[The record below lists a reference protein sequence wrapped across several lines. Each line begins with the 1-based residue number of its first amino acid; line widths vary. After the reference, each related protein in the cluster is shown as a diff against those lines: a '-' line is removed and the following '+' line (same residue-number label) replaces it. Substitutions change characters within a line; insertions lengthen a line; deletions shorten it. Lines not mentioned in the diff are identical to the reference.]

1 MKINL
6 DGKLIE
12 VTVFERRK
20 NNYEYYIGSVQ
31 IGEIDTNI
39 SKYENI
45 IIRENS
51 IVLALQKLGVI
62 ERQEKERR
70 NTLENELS
78 AKIKDQIDGKR
89 IEDIK
94 KESEETKD
102 INEYIKEIGLQ
113 REKIKDIKILELNK
127 KEEKKENFQ
136 KQTALEEK
144 KEETTT
150 KEIHVKQE
158 IELDER
164 ANDMHS
170 IRKWLENRVPHN
182 IAKIGVI
189 ESYQMNKIKD
199 ENGKS
204 YDNETTRYSLI
215 AISKDRKVE
224 PLKKYIP
231 ELQQRSASGN
241 DPIPQ
246 KYQVRDDGSVDKDSV
261 LSEYEIGDKIIQLDN
276 KEMGRIEM
284 NIGEEARN
292 STKTIGVQLR
302 DSNTI
307 YVPDTSQRSVIGE
320 YESKGENTVEE
331 GLKEIEP
338 HDNCQEK
345 DERDIDG
352 DLSTSSHEHI
362 MNIEDAYIKVCARE
376 ILNKN
381 PEIGEI
387 YNQAD
392 IERKLKEEIKEESLS
407 KKDLENS
414 LNEISKKIEEEAEN
428 QKLPGEDKRIS

>member
-6 DGKLIE
+6 DGKQIE

-20 NNYEYYIGSVQ
+20 NNYEYYIGNIQ

-45 IIRENS
+45 VIRENS
-51 IVLALQKLGVI
+51 IIQALQKLGVLKKEEL
-62 ERQEKERR
+62 ERK

-78 AKIKDQIDGKR
+78 SKIKDQIDSKR

-94 KESEETKD
+94 KESEETRN
-102 INEYIKEIGLQ
+102 INEYVKEIGIQ
-113 REKIKDIKILELNK
+113 RGRIKDIRILELKK
-127 KEEKKENFQ
+127 KEEKNKTLK
-136 KQTALEEK
+136 KQTTLEESTK
-144 KEETTT
+144 REESTT
-150 KEIHVKQE
+150 KDINVKQE

-189 ESYQMNKIKD
+189 ESYQMNKMKD
-199 ENGKS
+199 EKGKS
-204 YDNETTRYSLI
+204 YNNETTRYSLV
-215 AISKDRKVE
+215 AISKDGKVE

-241 DPIPQ
+241 NPIPQ

-276 KEMGRIEM
+276 KEMGRVEM
-284 NIGEEARN
+284 NIGEEARD
-292 STKTIGVQLR
+292 STETMGVQVR

-320 YESKGENTVEE
+320 YEQEGEDTVEKNLE
-331 GLKEIEP
+331 EIKKHDKENP
-338 HDNCQEK
+338 NCEK
-345 DERDIDG
+345 TDERDIDG
-352 DLSTSSHEHI
+352 DDTTKSEHQI
-362 MNIEDAYIKVCARE
+362 EEYIKRLKENQEIDRAFTENEIRKILENKIKDGKNIEE
-376 ILNKN
+376 
-381 PEIGEI
+381 
-387 YNQAD
+387 
-392 IERKLKEEIKEESLS
+392 
-407 KKDLENS
+407 
-414 LNEISKKIEEEAEN
+414 IEEEM
-428 QKLPGEDKRIS
+428 KEDADHIKTRDL

>member
-78 AKIKDQIDGKR
+78 AKIKDQIDSKR

-94 KESEETKD
+94 KESEETKN

-170 IRKWLENRVPHN
+170 IRKWLENRVPYN

-215 AISKDRKVE
+215 AISKDGKVE

-292 STKTIGVQLR
+292 STKTIGFQLR

-320 YESKGENTVEE
+320 YESKGEDTVEE

-352 DLSTSSHEHI
+352 DPDTSSHEHI

>member
-215 AISKDRKVE
+215 AISKDGKVE

-352 DLSTSSHEHI
+352 DPDTSSHEHI

>member
-6 DGKLIE
+6 DGNLIE

-51 IVLALQKLGVI
+51 IILALQKLGVI
-62 ERQEKERR
+62 ERQEKERK

-78 AKIKDQIDGKR
+78 AKIKDQIDSKR

-94 KESEETKD
+94 KESEETKN

-127 KEEKKENFQ
+127 KEEKKKTSP
-136 KQTALEEK
+136 KQTKLEEK

-150 KEIHVKQE
+150 KDINVKQE
-158 IELDER
+158 MELDER

-182 IAKIGVI
+182 IKKIGVI
-189 ESYQMNKIKD
+189 ESYQMSKIKD
-199 ENGKS
+199 ENSKS

-215 AISKDRKVE
+215 AISKDGKVE

-261 LSEYEIGDKIIQLDN
+261 LSEYEIGNKIIQLDN

-320 YESKGENTVEE
+320 YEPKGENTVEE

-352 DLSTSSHEHI
+352 DPDTSSHEHI

-414 LNEISKKIEEEAEN
+414 LDEISKKIEEEAEN
-428 QKLPGEDKRIS
+428 QRLPGEDKRIG

>member
-78 AKIKDQIDGKR
+78 AKIKDQIDSKR

-94 KESEETKD
+94 KESEETKN

-215 AISKDRKVE
+215 AISKDGKVE

-320 YESKGENTVEE
+320 YEPKGENTVEE

-352 DLSTSSHEHI
+352 DPDTSSHEHI

>member
-78 AKIKDQIDGKR
+78 AKIKDQIDSKR

-94 KESEETKD
+94 KESEETKN

-352 DLSTSSHEHI
+352 DPDTSSHEHI

-414 LNEISKKIEEEAEN
+414 LNEISKKIEEAEN

>member
-6 DGKLIE
+6 DGNLIE

-51 IVLALQKLGVI
+51 IILALQKLGVI
-62 ERQEKERR
+62 ERQEKERK

-78 AKIKDQIDGKR
+78 AKIKDQIDSKR

-94 KESEETKD
+94 KESEETKN

-113 REKIKDIKILELNK
+113 REKTKDIRILELNK
-127 KEEKKENFQ
+127 KEEKKKTSP
-136 KQTALEEK
+136 KQTKLEEK

-150 KEIHVKQE
+150 KDINVKQE
-158 IELDER
+158 MELDER

-182 IAKIGVI
+182 IKKIGVI
-189 ESYQMNKIKD
+189 ESYQMSKIKD
-199 ENGKS
+199 ENSKS

-215 AISKDRKVE
+215 AISKDGKVE

-261 LSEYEIGDKIIQLDN
+261 LSEYEIGNKIIQLDN

-320 YESKGENTVEE
+320 YEQKGENTVEE

-352 DLSTSSHEHI
+352 DPDTSSHEHI

>member
-78 AKIKDQIDGKR
+78 AKIKDQIDSKR

-94 KESEETKD
+94 KESEETKN

-352 DLSTSSHEHI
+352 DPDTSSHEHI

>member
-6 DGKLIE
+6 DGKSIE

-62 ERQEKERR
+62 ERQEKERK

-78 AKIKDQIDGKR
+78 AKIKDQIDSKR

-94 KESEETKD
+94 KESEETKN
-102 INEYIKEIGLQ
+102 INEYIKEIELQ
-113 REKIKDIKILELNK
+113 REKTKDIRILELNK
-127 KEEKKENFQ
+127 KEEKKKTSP
-136 KQTALEEK
+136 KQTILEEK

-150 KEIHVKQE
+150 KDINVKQE
-158 IELDER
+158 MELDER

-182 IAKIGVI
+182 IKKIGVI
-189 ESYQMNKIKD
+189 ESYQMSKIKD
-199 ENGKS
+199 ENSES

-215 AISKDRKVE
+215 AISKDGKVE

-261 LSEYEIGDKIIQLDN
+261 LSEYEIGNKIIQLDN

-320 YESKGENTVEE
+320 YEPKGENTVEE
-331 GLKEIEP
+331 GLKEIET

-352 DLSTSSHEHI
+352 DLDTSSHEHI

-414 LNEISKKIEEEAEN
+414 LDEISKKIEEQAEN
-428 QKLPGEDKRIS
+428 QRLPGEDKRIG

>member
-215 AISKDRKVE
+215 AISKDGKVE

-231 ELQQRSASGN
+231 EL
-241 DPIPQ
+241 
-246 KYQVRDDGSVDKDSV
+246 
-261 LSEYEIGDKIIQLDN
+261 
-276 KEMGRIEM
+276 
-284 NIGEEARN
+284 
-292 STKTIGVQLR
+292 
-302 DSNTI
+302 
-307 YVPDTSQRSVIGE
+307 
-320 YESKGENTVEE
+320 
-331 GLKEIEP
+331 
-338 HDNCQEK
+338 
-345 DERDIDG
+345 
-352 DLSTSSHEHI
+352 
-362 MNIEDAYIKVCARE
+362 
-376 ILNKN
+376 
-381 PEIGEI
+381 
-387 YNQAD
+387 
-392 IERKLKEEIKEESLS
+392 
-407 KKDLENS
+407 
-414 LNEISKKIEEEAEN
+414 
-428 QKLPGEDKRIS
+428 

>member
-215 AISKDRKVE
+215 AISKDGKVE

-320 YESKGENTVEE
+320 YEPKGENTVEE

-352 DLSTSSHEHI
+352 DPDTSSHEHI

>member
-6 DGKLIE
+6 DGNLIE

-51 IVLALQKLGVI
+51 IILALQKLGVI
-62 ERQEKERR
+62 ERQEKERK

-78 AKIKDQIDGKR
+78 AKIKDQIDSKR

-94 KESEETKD
+94 KESEETKKLK
-102 INEYIKEIGLQ
+102 EYIKEIGLQ

-127 KEEKKENFQ
+127 KEEKKKTSP
-136 KQTALEEK
+136 KQTKLEEK

-150 KEIHVKQE
+150 KDINVKQE
-158 IELDER
+158 MELDER

-182 IAKIGVI
+182 IKKIGVI
-189 ESYQMNKIKD
+189 ESYQMSKIKD
-199 ENGKS
+199 ENSKS

-215 AISKDRKVE
+215 AISKDGKVE

-261 LSEYEIGDKIIQLDN
+261 LSEYEIGNKIIQLDN

-320 YESKGENTVEE
+320 YEPKGENTVEE

-352 DLSTSSHEHI
+352 DPDTSSHEHI
-362 MNIEDAYIKVCARE
+362 MNIEDTYIKVCARE

-414 LNEISKKIEEEAEN
+414 LDEISKKIEEEAEN
-428 QKLPGEDKRIS
+428 QRLPGEDKRIG